1 MKKKILAIAVISA
14 MIMGCTAC
22 GTSTDPVNETNGTEL
37 ETDISAEDVETD
49 TESKAETEMSTDEK
63 SNGKEETEKTT
74 DEKSD
79 SKEVDKIVDKTDKS
93 EDKTTD
99 KSADKKTETTS
110 KSDNSTAKNN
120 SSSTNKNTG
129 STGNKNTDSNTGNK
143 NNSSSNSGSAGNKN
157 SGSSNNSNNSNSG
170 SSNNNNSSNSGSN
183 NSKPSEPTT
192 KPAEPTKPAHKHSY
206 SASVTK
212 NATCNSTGEKT
223 YKCACGDSYTESIP
237 ATGSHNWQHH
247 DEVGHYETVVI
258 KEASKEPIY
267 ESITYCNDCG
277 KAFKGPNQA
286 EEAADHG
293 MFECDGPTGS
303 YRTEEK
309 VVGYKDIPAVTEQ
322 RWVVDQKAYD
332 SCTVCGAKK

>member
-157 SGSSNNSNNSNSG
+157 SGSSNN
-170 SSNNNNSSNSGSN
+170 NNSSNSGSN

-192 KPAEPTKPAHKHSY
+192 KPAHTHSY

-212 NATCNSTGEKT
+212 QPTCSNAGVKT
-223 YKCACGDSYTESIP
+223 YKCACGASYTESIP

-258 KEASKEPIY
+258 KEATREPIY
-267 ESITYCNDCG
+267 ESVTICNGCG
-277 KAFKGPNQA
+277 KRFTGGNQVDDA
-286 EEAADHG
+286 IEHEA
-293 MFECDGPTGS
+293 FECESS
-303 YRTEEK
+303 YQTEESI
-309 VVGYKDIPAVTEQ
+309 VGYKDIPAVTEQ

-332 SCTVCGAKK
+332 DCTVCGAKK